1 VTTVLGTGRTAPAP
15 AADRAAFLR
24 EFLRDP
30 FTVAAVTP
38 SGEPLADVVTAT
50 VPRTSEPLIVE
61 LGPGTGVFTAAI
73 QRRLAGRGRHL
84 AVEVN
89 ERFAALLAARYPD
102 VDVAVADARSL
113 RDVLAQHG
121 QRQADVIV
129 SGLPWAA
136 FAPGLQDDLLD
147 AVTDALAP
155 QGAFTTFA
163 YTHTRWAPRGR
174 RLRRSLVSRF
184 EEVVL
189 SRTVWAN
196 VPPAFVYY
204 CRRPRM
210 PMEGTA

>member
-1 VTTVLGTGRTAPAP
+1 MAATPP
-15 AADRAAFLR
+15 ADRAVFLR

-38 SGEPLADVVTAT
+38 SGEPLADMVTAT

-61 LGPGTGVFTAAI
+61 LGPGTGAFTAAI

-89 ERFAALLAARYPD
+89 QRFAALLAARYPH

-113 RDVLAQHG
+113 RDVLAQRG

-136 FAPGLQDDLLD
+136 FTPGLQDDLLN

-163 YTHTRWAPRGR
+163 YTHTRWAPPAR
-174 RLRRSLVSRF
+174 RLRLALDSRF
-184 EEVVL
+184 EEVIL

-196 VPPAFVYY
+196 MPPAFVYY
-204 CRRPRM
+204 CRRPRTST
-210 PMEGTA
+210 PAGE